1 MGFSVNRIAQSL
13 VRPAEPTPIE
23 SKSLSCIDRVPG
35 LRHTVRSLHVFEYG
49 QEPAKVIRD
58 ALSKALVW
66 YYPFAGR
73 FVGSI
78 PDGDV
83 HVACTREG
91 VWFVE
96 AEAGFT
102 LGDVNKLDHP
112 LVISEDELLPQP
124 GPDMDPLSMPV
135 MMQVTEFTCGG
146 FVIGLIA
153 VHTLADGL
161 GAAQFL
167 NTIADLAQGLPE
179 PTVKPV
185 WGRELI
191 PNPPTLPPGPPP
203 VFPSFN
209 LQQHVSDVDSTDVA
223 YVKAQY
229 MDSIGHFCSTF
240 DVCIAKAWQ
249 ARTRSIGL
257 SQETPVHVCFF
268 ASTRHLLKSLPDG
281 YYGNCFYPVT
291 ATATSG
297 AVTSA
302 KLIEVVK
309 MIRDAKVKLSGD
321 FARWAVGDF
330 KKDPYELTF
339 EYNSLFVSDWT
350 RLGFLEV
357 DYGWGTPSHVVPFQY
372 VHFMAVAIL
381 APPPAPK
388 KGTRIMT
395 QCVEKE
401 HLSAF
406 QNEMKSFF

>member
-1 MGFSVNRIAQSL
+1 MGFSVNRITQSF
-13 VRPAEPTPIE
+13 VRPAESTPVVSE
-23 SKSLSCIDRVPG
+23 SLSCIDRVPG
-35 LRHTVRSLHVFEYG
+35 LRHTVRSLHVFEHG
-49 QEPAKVIRD
+49 QKPASVRN

-83 HVACTREG
+83 HVACTGEG
-91 VWFVE
+91 IWFVE
-96 AEAGFT
+96 AKAGYT
-102 LGDVNKLDHP
+102 LGHVNKLDHP
-112 LVISEDELLPQP
+112 LMISEDELLPQP
-124 GPDMDPLSMPV
+124 GPDMDPLSIPV

-146 FVIGLIA
+146 FIIGLIA
-153 VHTLADGL
+153 VHTMTDGL

-167 NTIADLAQGLPE
+167 NAIADLARGLPE

-185 WGRELI
+185 WSRELI
-191 PNPPTLPPGPPP
+191 PNPPKLPPGPPP
-203 VFPSFN
+203 VFPSLN
-209 LQQHVSDVDSTDVA
+209 LQQHVSDVDSADVA
-223 YVKAQY
+223 LVKAQY
-229 MDSIGHFCSTF
+229 LNSTGHYCSTF

-249 ARTRSIGL
+249 ARTLSIGL
-257 SQETPVHVCFF
+257 SPETLVHVCFF
-268 ASTRHLLKSLPDG
+268 ASTRHLLKSLPEG
-281 YYGNCFYPVT
+281 FYGNCFYPVT
-291 ATATSG
+291 ATSTSG

-309 MIRDAKVKLSGD
+309 MIRDAKGKLPED
-321 FARWAVGDF
+321 FARWSVGDF
-330 KKDPYELTF
+330 KKDPYDLAF

-357 DYGWGTPSHVVPFQY
+357 DYGWGTPSHLVPFQY

-381 APPPAPK
+381 APPPKPK

-401 HLSAF
+401 HLLAF
-406 QNEMKSFF
+406 QDEMKSIF